1 MPVRDED
8 LRPGGPWPRG
18 INNVAGEGALPT
30 DDDGIPRALREAD
43 NVDLDAA
50 GRPQRRRG
58 HQRFHPGTLTH
69 SLWGHELLHYG
80 LFVEGGQLH
89 ALHEDER
96 IEPLGIEVG
105 LDPVSYALIGDRV
118 FFSNSTASGF
128 LDIDLQGHPWA
139 PEHPAGQPALVQAAG
154 SALAP
159 GQYQVAVTFLDR
171 LGRESGSTLAVAI
184 DVPEGGGAELT
195 DIPLPLAPDT
205 VSAAIYISGPNDQVM
220 RQYAILPAGTR
231 SAPVLSPGEG
241 RALTTQFLRPLPAG
255 HIVRG
260 GHGRQFVACG
270 QEVLWSEALRYGMF
284 RPSANRMRFNAPIDL
299 MEPIGDGSP
308 DGAGL
313 YVASGARTYWYAG
326 ADPMDFSQTVAR
338 GSGAVPGSAMVV
350 NGDVIG
356 LQSAAPVL
364 IWLARDGYFCIGLPG
379 GQVQVLKK
387 GEAVIDDA
395 DHAAL
400 LLRQQ
405 DGLSQLVAALRAP
418 QGQSLAVTDRAVAH
432 VIHRDP

>member
-8 LRPGGPWPRG
+8 LRPAGPWPLG

-30 DDDGIPRALREAD
+30 DENGIPRALREAN

-58 HQRFHPGTLTH
+58 HQRFRSGALTH
-69 SLWGHELLHYG
+69 SLWSHEHLQYG
-80 LFVEGGQLH
+80 LFVDGGQLH

-96 IEPLGIEVG
+96 AEALGIDVG
-105 LDPVSYALIGDRV
+105 LDPLSYALIGDRV
-118 FFSNSTASGF
+118 FFNNSTSCGV
-128 LDIDLQGHPWA
+128 LDIDLQGYSWS
-139 PEHPAGQPALVQAAG
+139 PEHPAGQPVLVPSAA

-159 GQYQVAVTFLDR
+159 GQYQVAVTFMDR
-171 LGRESGSTLAVAI
+171 LGRESGSTLAAVI
-184 DVPEGGGAELT
+184 DIAEGGGFELR
-195 DIPLPLAPDT
+195 DIPLPVAPDT
-205 VSAAIYISGPNDQVM
+205 TSVAVYVSGPNDQVL
-220 RQYAILPAGTR
+220 RQYVILPAGTR
-231 SAPVLSPGEG
+231 SAPVLSAGEG
-241 RALTTQFLRPLPAG
+241 RALTTQFLRPLPPG

-260 GHGRQFVACG
+260 AHGRQFVACG

-299 MEPIGDGSP
+299 MEPIGDGLP

-313 YVASGARTYWYAG
+313 FVAAGARTYWYAG
-326 ADPMDFSQTVAR
+326 ADPKDFSQVVAR